1 MIAPKDR
8 PADDDG
14 QAIKLL
20 RKEEILDKIKLFLVQ
35 HFERILVLVIL
46 AAAILGTLFME
57 DKTLLLNFYFLPVVF
72 ASYYL
77 GKRLGVLSAFLSIL
91 AIVICVIMFRNHFF
105 PPDQEFRGIF
115 LLSSWGGFL
124 LLTSYA
130 VGGLYEQKERRM
142 QELQRAYVGI
152 LEILS
157 KYIESK
163 DGYTKGHSIRVS
175 EYSKGIAIA
184 MELPRLMVENV
195 RVAGLLHDIGK
206 IDISSEVIQKAASL
220 TPQEKDL
227 VDSHSERGGVILAKV
242 GEVLREVVPIV
253 VAHHRYFERAADST
267 GEALKAIPLG
277 ARIVAVA
284 DAFDAITTDRPYRKG
299 KPPWEAVQEIVD
311 QTGRQF
317 DPEVVEAF
325 RRVISSQIEQI

>member
-1 MIAPKDR
+1 MSKVKSFIVR
-8 PADDDG
+8 Y
-14 QAIKLL
+14 
-20 RKEEILDKIKLFLVQ
+20 
-35 HFERILVLVIL
+35 FERILVLVIL
-46 AAAILGTLFME
+46 AAAILGTFFIE

-77 GKRLGVLSAFLSIL
+77 GKRLGVLSALLSIL
-91 AIVICVIMFRNHFF
+91 SVIICALIFRHYFF
-105 PPDQEFRGIF
+105 PPDQEFKGIF

-130 VGGLYEQKERRM
+130 VGGLYEQKEQRM
-142 QELQRAYVGI
+142 EELQRAYVGI

-157 KYIESK
+157 KYIETK

-175 EYSKGIAIA
+175 EYAKGIAIA
-184 MELPRLMVENV
+184 MELPRHVVENV

-206 IDISSEVIQKAASL
+206 IEISSEVIQKAASL

-227 VDSHSERGGVILAKV
+227 IDSHSERGGVILSKV
-242 GEVLREVVPIV
+242 GEVLQEVVPIV
-253 VAHHRYFERAADST
+253 VAHHRYFETAADSSEET
-267 GEALKAIPLG
+267 LKAIPLG

-299 KPPWEAVQEIVD
+299 KPPWEAIKEIVD

-317 DPEVVEAF
+317 DPEVVTAF
-325 RRVISSQIEQI
+325 RRVISSQIGQI

>member
-1 MIAPKDR
+1 M
-8 PADDDG
+8 
-14 QAIKLL
+14 
-20 RKEEILDKIKLFLVQ
+20 DKIKTFLVRY
-35 HFERILVLVIL
+35 FEQTLVTIVLITAV
-46 AAAILGTLFME
+46 LGTFIMQ

-91 AIVICVIMFRNHFF
+91 AIIICAIIFRDTFF
-105 PPDQEFRGIF
+105 PQSQEFRGIF

-124 LLTSYA
+124 LLTAYA
-130 VGGLYEQKERRM
+130 VGGLYEQKEHQM
-142 QELQRAYVGI
+142 EELKKAYVGI

-163 DGYTKGHSIRVS
+163 DGYTKGHSVRVS
-175 EYSKGIAIA
+175 DYSKDIAIA
-184 MELPRLMVENV
+184 MELPRHIVENV

-206 IDISSEVIQKAASL
+206 IEISGEVIQKAAAL

-227 VDSHSERGGVILAKV
+227 MDSHSERGGAILAKV

-253 VAHHRYFERAADST
+253 VAHHRYFERSPDSSP
-267 GEALKAIPLG
+267 EALKAIPLG

-299 KPPWEAVQEIVD
+299 KPPWEALQEIVAE
-311 QTGRQF
+311 TGHQF

-325 RRVISSQIEQI
+325 RRVMSARLEQI

>member
-1 MIAPKDR
+1 MDR
-8 PADDDG
+8 
-14 QAIKLL
+14 
-20 RKEEILDKIKLFLVQ
+20 IKLFLVK
-35 HFERILVLVIL
+35 HFEKMLVFVIL
-46 AAAILGTLFME
+46 AAAVLGTFFMK

-91 AIVICVIMFRNHFF
+91 AVIVCAIIFRDHFF
-105 PPDQEFRGIF
+105 PAEQEFRGIF

-124 LLTSYA
+124 LLTAYA

-142 QELQRAYVGI
+142 EELQKAYVGI

-157 KYIESK
+157 KYIETK

-175 EYSKGIAIA
+175 EYAKGIAIA
-184 MELPRLMVENV
+184 MELPRHLVENV
-195 RVAGLLHDIGK
+195 RVAGLLHYIGK
-206 IDISSEVIQKAASL
+206 IEISSEVIQKAAAL

-227 VDSHSERGGVILAKV
+227 IDTHSERGGVILAKV
-242 GEVLREVVPIV
+242 GEVLQEVVPIV
-253 VAHHRYFERAADST
+253 VAHHRYFERALDSS
-267 GEALKAIPLG
+267 EESLKSVPLG

>member
-1 MIAPKDR
+1 MM
-8 PADDDG
+8 
-14 QAIKLL
+14 
-20 RKEEILDKIKLFLVQ
+20 EKIKLFLVR
-35 HFERILVLVIL
+35 HFEKILVFVIL
-46 AAAILGTLFME
+46 AAAILGTFFMK

-91 AIVICVIMFRNHFF
+91 AVIVCAIIFRDRFL

-115 LLSSWGGFL
+115 MLSSWGGFL
-124 LLTSYA
+124 LLTAYA
-130 VGGLYEQKERRM
+130 VGGLYEQKEHRM
-142 QELQRAYVGI
+142 EELQKAYVGI

-157 KYIESK
+157 KYIETK

-175 EYSKGIAIA
+175 EYAKGIA
-184 MELPRLMVENV
+184 MELPRHLVENV

-206 IDISSEVIQKAASL
+206 IEISSEVIQKAAAL

-227 VDSHSERGGVILAKV
+227 IDTHSERGGVILAKV
-242 GEVLREVVPIV
+242 GEVLQEVVPIV
-253 VAHHRYFERAADST
+253 VAHHRYFERAPDSS
-267 GEALKAIPLG
+267 GESLKSIPLG

-299 KPPWEAVQEIVD
+299 KAPWEAVQEIVD

-325 RRVISSQIEQI
+325 RRVIASQIEQI

>member
-1 MIAPKDR
+1 MM
-8 PADDDG
+8 
-14 QAIKLL
+14 
-20 RKEEILDKIKLFLVQ
+20 DKIKLFLVR
-35 HFERILVLVIL
+35 HFEKMLVFVIL
-46 AAAILGTLFME
+46 AAATLGTFFMQ

-91 AIVICVIMFRNHFF
+91 AIVVCAIIFREHFL
-105 PPDQEFRGIF
+105 PADQEFRGIF
-115 LLSSWGGFL
+115 MLSSWGGFL
-124 LLTSYA
+124 LLTAYA

-142 QELQRAYVGI
+142 EELQRAYVGI

-157 KYIESK
+157 KYIETK

-175 EYSKGIAIA
+175 EYAKGIAIA
-184 MELPRLMVENV
+184 MELPRHLVENV

-206 IDISSEVIQKAASL
+206 IEISSEVIQKAAAL

-227 VDSHSERGGVILAKV
+227 IDTHSERGGVILAKV
-242 GEVLREVVPIV
+242 GEVLQEVVPIV
-253 VAHHRYFERAADST
+253 VAHHRYFERALDSPD
-267 GEALKAIPLG
+267 EPLKSIPLG

-299 KPPWEAVQEIVD
+299 KAPWEAVQEIVD

-325 RRVISSQIEQI
+325 RRVIASQIEQI

>member
-1 MIAPKDR
+1 MDR
-8 PADDDG
+8 
-14 QAIKLL
+14 
-20 RKEEILDKIKLFLVQ
+20 IKLFLVK
-35 HFERILVLVIL
+35 HFEKMLVFVIL
-46 AAAILGTLFME
+46 AAAVLGTFFMK

-91 AIVICVIMFRNHFF
+91 AVIVCAIIFRDHFF
-105 PPDQEFRGIF
+105 PAEQEFRGIF

-124 LLTSYA
+124 LLTAYA

-142 QELQRAYVGI
+142 EELQKAYVGI

-157 KYIESK
+157 KYIETK

-175 EYSKGIAIA
+175 EYAKGIAIA
-184 MELPRLMVENV
+184 MELPRHLVENV

-206 IDISSEVIQKAASL
+206 IEISSEVIQKAAAL

-227 VDSHSERGGVILAKV
+227 IDTHSERGGVILAKV
-242 GEVLREVVPIV
+242 GEVLQEVVPIV
-253 VAHHRYFERAADST
+253 VAHHRYFERALDSS
-267 GEALKAIPLG
+267 EESLKSVPLG

-311 QTGRQF
+311 QTGLSNYL
-317 DPEVVEAF
+317 F
-325 RRVISSQIEQI
+325 RLYMQLCCRYGVFIQHFTTGIAIQGQGRHRCR

>member
-1 MIAPKDR
+1 M
-8 PADDDG
+8 
-14 QAIKLL
+14 
-20 RKEEILDKIKLFLVQ
+20 DKIKMFLVR
-35 HFERILVLVIL
+35 HFEKLLVLVIL
-46 AAAILGTLFME
+46 TVAIVGTFFMR

-72 ASYYL
+72 AAYFL

-91 AIVICVIMFRNHFF
+91 AVVVCAIIFRGHFF
-105 PPDQEFRGIF
+105 PQDQEFRGIF
-115 LLSSWGGFL
+115 IMSSWGGFL

-130 VGGLYEQKERRM
+130 VGSLYEQKEKRM
-142 QELQRAYVGI
+142 EELQKAYVGI

-157 KYIESK
+157 KYIETK

-175 EYSKGIAIA
+175 EYAKGIAIA
-184 MELPRLMVENV
+184 MELPRHMVENV

-206 IDISSEVIQKAASL
+206 IEISSEVIQKAAAL

-227 VDSHSERGGVILAKV
+227 IDTHSERGGVILAKV
-242 GEVLREVVPIV
+242 GEVLQEVVPIV
-253 VAHHRYFERAADST
+253 VAHHRYFERALDST
-267 GEALKAIPLG
+267 DGGMKELPLG

-284 DAFDAITTDRPYRKG
+284 DSFDAITTDRPYRKG
-299 KPPWEAVQEIVD
+299 KPPWEALQEIVD

-325 RRVISSQIEQI
+325 RRVIASRIEQI

>member
-1 MIAPKDR
+1 M
-8 PADDDG
+8 
-14 QAIKLL
+14 
-20 RKEEILDKIKLFLVQ
+20 DKIKLFLVRY
-35 HFERILVLVIL
+35 FERTLVSIILV
-46 AAAILGTLFME
+46 AAMLGTFVMN

-91 AIVICVIMFRNHFF
+91 AVVICAIL
-105 PPDQEFRGIF
+105 F

-130 VGGLYEQKERRM
+130 VGGLCEQKERRM
-142 QELQRAYVGI
+142 EELRKAYIGI

-163 DGYTKGHSIRVS
+163 DGYMKGHSVRVS
-175 EYSKGIAIA
+175 DYSKGIAIA
-184 MELPRLMVENV
+184 MELPRHIVENV

-206 IDISSEVIQKAASL
+206 IEISSEVIQKAAAL
-220 TPQEKDL
+220 TPREKDL
-227 VDSHSERGGVILAKV
+227 IDSHSERGGAILAKV
-242 GEVLREVVPIV
+242 GEVLRGVVPIV
-253 VAHHRYFERAADST
+253 VAHHHYFERSADSPAET
-267 GEALKAIPLG
+267 LKEIPLG

-299 KPPWEAVQEIVD
+299 KPPWEALQEIVA
-311 QTGRQF
+311 QTGHQF

-325 RRVISSQIEQI
+325 RRVISTRLEQI

>member
-1 MIAPKDR
+1 MDR
-8 PADDDG
+8 
-14 QAIKLL
+14 
-20 RKEEILDKIKLFLVQ
+20 IKLFLVK
-35 HFERILVLVIL
+35 HFEKMLVFVIL
-46 AAAILGTLFME
+46 AAAVLGTFFMK

-91 AIVICVIMFRNHFF
+91 AVIVCAIIFRDHFF
-105 PPDQEFRGIF
+105 PAEQEFRGIF

-124 LLTSYA
+124 LLTAYA

-142 QELQRAYVGI
+142 EELQKAYVGI

-157 KYIESK
+157 KYIETK

-175 EYSKGIAIA
+175 EYAKGIAIA
-184 MELPRLMVENV
+184 MELPRHLVENV

-206 IDISSEVIQKAASL
+206 IEISSEVIQKAAAL
-220 TPQEKDL
+220 TPQERDL
-227 VDSHSERGGVILAKV
+227 IDTHSERAGVILAKV
-242 GEVLREVVPIV
+242 GEVLQEVVPIV
-253 VAHHRYFERAADST
+253 VAHHRYFERALDSSA
-267 GEALKAIPLG
+267 ESLKSIPLG

>member
-1 MIAPKDR
+1 MMRNGTTGVVPGR
-8 PADDDG
+8 
-14 QAIKLL
+14 IKMSKVKSFIV
-20 RKEEILDKIKLFLVQ
+20 RY
-35 HFERILVLVIL
+35 FERILVLVIL
-46 AAAILGTLFME
+46 AAAILGTFFIE

-77 GKRLGVLSAFLSIL
+77 GKRLGVLSALLSIL
-91 AIVICVIMFRNHFF
+91 SVIICALIFRHYFF
-105 PPDQEFRGIF
+105 PPDQEFKGIF

-130 VGGLYEQKERRM
+130 VGGLYEQKEQRM
-142 QELQRAYVGI
+142 EELQRAYVGI

-157 KYIESK
+157 KYIETK

-175 EYSKGIAIA
+175 EYAKGIAIA
-184 MELPRLMVENV
+184 MELPRHVVENV

-206 IDISSEVIQKAASL
+206 IEISSEVIQKAASL

-227 VDSHSERGGVILAKV
+227 IDSHSERGGVILSKV
-242 GEVLREVVPIV
+242 GEVLQEVVPIV
-253 VAHHRYFERAADST
+253 VAHHRYFETAADSSEET
-267 GEALKAIPLG
+267 LKAIPLG

-299 KPPWEAVQEIVD
+299 KPPWEAIKEIVD

-317 DPEVVEAF
+317 DPEVVTAF
-325 RRVISSQIEQI
+325 RRVISSQIGQI

>member
-1 MIAPKDR
+1 M
-8 PADDDG
+8 
-14 QAIKLL
+14 
-20 RKEEILDKIKLFLVQ
+20 DKIKSFLVRY
-35 HFERILVLVIL
+35 FEQILVSIILV
-46 AAAILGTLFME
+46 AAILGTLFMN

-77 GKRLGVLSAFLSIL
+77 GKRLGVLSAFFSIL
-91 AIVICVIMFRNHFF
+91 AIIICAIIFRDHFF
-105 PPDQEFRGIF
+105 PRDQEFRGIF

-142 QELQRAYVGI
+142 QELQKAYIGI

-163 DGYTKGHSIRVS
+163 DGYTKGHSLRVS
-175 EYSKGIAIA
+175 EFSKGIAIA
-184 MELPRLMVENV
+184 MELPRHIVENV

-206 IDISSEVIQKAASL
+206 IEISSEVIQKAASL

-227 VDSHSERGGVILAKV
+227 IDSHSERGGVILAKV
-242 GEVLREVVPIV
+242 GEVLQEVVPIV
-253 VAHHRYFERAADST
+253 IAHHHYFERSADSAT
-267 GEALKAIPLG
+267 ETLKAIPLG

-299 KPPWEAVQEIVD
+299 KAPWEAVQEIVD

-325 RRVISSQIEQI
+325 RRVAASRIEQI

>member
-1 MIAPKDR
+1 M
-8 PADDDG
+8 
-14 QAIKLL
+14 
-20 RKEEILDKIKLFLVQ
+20 DKIKLFLVR
-35 HFERILVLVIL
+35 HFEKMLVFVIL
-46 AAAILGTLFME
+46 AAAILGTFFMK

-91 AIVICVIMFRNHFF
+91 AIVVCTIIFREYFLL
-105 PPDQEFRGIF
+105 PDQEFRGIF
-115 LLSSWGGFL
+115 ILSSWGGFL
-124 LLTSYA
+124 LLTAYA

-142 QELQRAYVGI
+142 EELQKAYVGI

-157 KYIESK
+157 KYIETK
-163 DGYTKGHSIRVS
+163 DGYTKGHSMRVS
-175 EYSKGIAIA
+175 EYAKGIAIA
-184 MELPRLMVENV
+184 MELPRHLVENV

-206 IDISSEVIQKAASL
+206 IEISSEVIQKAAAL

-227 VDSHSERGGVILAKV
+227 IDTHSERGGVILAKV
-242 GEVLREVVPIV
+242 GEVLQEVVPIV
-253 VAHHRYFERAADST
+253 VAHHRYFERALDSS
-267 GEALKAIPLG
+267 EESLKSVPLG